1 MKKSI
6 RIITV
11 AVIVLCLVCAFAGCA
26 RLLSLFGGENQNV
39 ISLELCQVELEY
51 NVYKYTGEP
60 VEPVV
65 IAKYSGGLL
74 SLGSDYSVTY
84 KDNLEVGTG
93 KVIVKGIGNYKG
105 EVTLEFEIA
114 PEVYTYNF
122 KCSYPQTYQITGKSI
137 QNVTDKSQ
145 LEFPVIS
152 AKGYSFVGWYTLPAN
167 PVDTEQADT
176 IPDNGGDIWAV
187 FSLNTYTIT
196 YVGLD
201 GAKND
206 TLNPSAYTVEDTV
219 ELKAAGNRN
228 GEYFAG
234 WYTDADL
241 TQRITTIPSGT
252 TGNLTLYAKYIS
264 SASNYKLT
272 YSLPEDAD
280 YADFEYYAPESVLTA
295 PEILSQDGKRE
306 IVWYSDAGYNYRY
319 VFRTMPEEDVTVYG
333 RWEDVLD
340 AGFLDRTE
348 DYSIDSYEE
357 LVEYIEYIC
366 FNNITKSS
374 AKSINVTY
382 VSGKTAIN
390 AEISKAASECT
401 YPRVGS
407 LSYESYTNSTTIYL
421 TNDLSAIESTVTGTE
436 AENRYYQYE
445 DALFGYAGTRN
456 DDYDDFAIN
465 YVDDTFSCTTSNQ
478 LFYILAHGYR
488 PLPVTGSDAEVVYEA
503 YKDIMRSIVDDTMSD
518 YEKVR
523 SIYLWLIT
531 NVYYDNYVANNSGN
545 DYYKY
550 KAFYLE
556 GVLEGSA
563 VCDGISKAFTVMCAI
578 EGIDCVR
585 VTGIIDGQNVGH
597 AWNKVQILDG
607 WYLTDATWG
616 NQTFKMTDGTSKEFV
631 VYDYL
636 LFTDEDRENDGYVS
650 QNYTEYETVSSAE
663 FTKYSVFDT
672 VELSVDGQSV
682 DLLINDATELS
693 YVLEYVYFECDGAAG
708 KTLNI
713 MLNKSAVV
721 STLVSSAF
729 NKLIQ
734 RRPTMITVSMP
745 DNIVAY
751 GNYVADSEGAALGGT
766 TLILILQ

>member
-26 RLLSLFGGENQNV
+26 RLSSLFGGDNQKLT
-39 ISLELCQVELEY
+39 SLELCQVELEY

-65 IAKYSGGLL
+65 IAKYSGKVL
-74 SLGSDYSVTY
+74 SLDSDYSVTY
-84 KDNLEVGTG
+84 EDNLDVGTG

-122 KCSYPQTYQITGKSI
+122 KCSYPQAYEIAGKSV

-152 AKGYSFVGWYTLPAN
+152 AKGYTFVGWYTLPAN

-176 IPDNGGDIWAV
+176 IPDNGGDIWAL

-206 TLNPSAYTVEDTV
+206 PLNPSSYTVEDTV

-241 TQRITTIPSGT
+241 TQRITTISAGT

-306 IVWYSDAGYNYRY
+306 IVWYSDSAYNYRY

-357 LVEYIEYIC
+357 LVEYVEYIC
-366 FNNITKSS
+366 FNNITKQS

-382 VSGKTAIN
+382 VSGKTNIN
-390 AEISKAASECT
+390 AEISKAADECT

-407 LSYESYTNSTTIYL
+407 LSYETLTNSTTIYV
-421 TNDLSAIESTVTGTE
+421 TTDLSSIEATVTGTALE
-436 AENRYYQYE
+436 DRYPQYE
-445 DALFGYAGTRN
+445 DVLFNPLSTRSA
-456 DDYDDFAIN
+456 DYDDFAVN
-465 YVDDTFSCTTSNQ
+465 YIKDTFACTTSNQ
-478 LFYILAHGYR
+478 LFYILEHGYR
-488 PLPVTGSDAEVVYEA
+488 PLPIKGSAAESVYNA
-503 YKDIMRSIVDDTMSD
+503 YKDIMRTIVDDTMSD
-518 YEKVR
+518 YEKVW
-523 SIYLWLIT
+523 SIYLWLIE
-531 NVYYDNYVANNSGN
+531 NVYYDNYVASNSSS

-616 NQTFKMTDGTSKEFV
+616 NQTFKMQDGSSAEFSV
-631 VYDYL
+631 FDYL
-636 LFTDEDRENDGYVS
+636 LFTDEDREADGYVS
-650 QNYTEYETVSSAE
+650 KNHTRYETVSSVD
-663 FTKYSVFDT
+663 FTKYNVFDA
-672 VELSVDGQSV
+672 VEMNISGQSV
-682 DLLINDATELS
+682 DLLIDSATELS
-693 YVLEYVYFECDGAAG
+693 YVFEYLYYECEDESG

-713 MLNKSAVV
+713 MLNQPAEINN
-721 STLVSSAF
+721 LVSRAY
-729 NKLIQ
+729 NQMKL
-734 RRPTMITVSMP
+734 RRPLFTASQTPLIF
-745 DNIVAY
+745 AY
-751 GNYVADSEGAALGGT
+751 GSYVTNSEGEAVGGT
-766 TLILILQ
+766 TFILIFD

>member
-1 MKKSI
+1 M
-6 RIITV
+6 IIV
-11 AVIVLCLVCAFAGCA
+11 ACALTGCA
-26 RLLSLFGGENQNV
+26 RLYSLFGIDEQDDAT
-39 ISLELCQVELEY
+39 SLELCNVQLEY
-51 NVYKYTGEP
+51 DLYKYTGEP

-65 IAKYSGGLL
+65 I
-74 SLGSDYSVTY
+74 VTY
-84 KDNLEVGTG
+84 SNVLLVLDTDYTVSYSDNTEVGTG
-93 KVIVKGIGNYKG
+93 IVTVKGKGKFKG
-105 EVTLEFEIA
+105 EVTLQFEIA
-114 PEVYTYNF
+114 HEVYTYNF
-122 KCSYPQTYQITGKSI
+122 KCSYPEEYTVTGKAM
-137 QNVTDKSQ
+137 QNVIDKSE
-145 LEFPVIS
+145 LVFPTVS
-152 AKGYSFVGWYTLPAN
+152 AKGYTFVGWYTLPAN
-167 PVDTEQADT
+167 PVDADDAES
-176 IPDNGGDIWAV
+176 IPDKGGDIWAL
-187 FSLNTYTIT
+187 FSLNNYTIT
-196 YVGLD
+196 YSGLN
-201 GAKND
+201 GAENNS
-206 TLNPSAYTVEDTV
+206 LNPLTYTIEDTV

-241 TQRITTIPSGT
+241 TQRITTISAGT

-264 SASNYKLT
+264 SSDYYKLT

-295 PEILSQDGKRE
+295 PDIVSQDGKSE

-319 VFRTMPEEDVTVYG
+319 VFRTMPEEDITVYG

-357 LVEYIEYIC
+357 LVEYVEYIC

-374 AKSINVTY
+374 ALSINVTY
-382 VSGKTAIN
+382 VSGSKNIN
-390 AEISKAASECT
+390 SEISKAANECT

-407 LSYESYTNSTTIYL
+407 LSYESDTDSTTIYL
-421 TNDLSAIESTVTGTE
+421 TNDLSAMEATETGTAIE
-436 AENRYYQYE
+436 DRYYQYE
-445 DALFGYAGTRN
+445 DALFGYAGTRSA
-456 DDYDDFAIN
+456 DYDDFAIN
-465 YVDDTFSCTTSNQ
+465 YVDETFSCSTSNQ

-488 PLPVTGSDAEVVYEA
+488 PLPVTGSDAQAVYEA
-503 YKDIMRSIVDDTMSD
+503 YKDIMRSVVDDTMSD

-585 VTGIIDGQNVGH
+585 VTGIISGANVGH

-616 NQTFKMTDGTSKEFV
+616 NQTFKLADNVSKEFV

-650 QNYTEYETVSSAE
+650 QNYTEYETVSSAD
-663 FTKYSVFDT
+663 FTKYSVFDAI
-672 VELSVDGQSV
+672 EISVDGQSA

-745 DNIVAY
+745 DNIFAY
-751 GNYVADSEGAALGGT
+751 GNYVADSEGAAPGGT

>member
-26 RLLSLFGGENQNV
+26 RLSSLFGGDNQNLT
-39 ISLELCQVELEY
+39 SLELCQVELEY

-65 IAKYSGGLL
+65 IAKYSGKVL
-74 SLGSDYSVTY
+74 SLDSDYSVTY
-84 KDNLEVGTG
+84 EDNLNVGTG

-122 KCSYPQTYQITGKSI
+122 KCSYPQAYEIAGKSV

-152 AKGYSFVGWYTLPAN
+152 AKGYTFVGWYTLPAN

-176 IPDNGGDIWAV
+176 IPDNGGDIWAL

-206 TLNPSAYTVEDTV
+206 TLNPSSYTVEDTV

-241 TQRITTIPSGT
+241 TQRITTISAGT

-306 IVWYSDAGYNYRY
+306 IVWYSDSAYNYRY
-319 VFRTMPEEDVTVYG
+319 IFRTMPEEDVTVYG

-357 LVEYIEYIC
+357 LVEYVEYIC
-366 FNNITKSS
+366 FNNITKQS

-382 VSGKTAIN
+382 VSGKTNIN
-390 AEISKAASECT
+390 SEISKAADECT

-407 LSYESYTNSTTIYL
+407 LSYETLTNSTTIYV
-421 TNDLSAIESTVTGTE
+421 TTDLSSIEATVTGTALE
-436 AENRYYQYE
+436 DRYPQYE
-445 DALFGYAGTRN
+445 DVLFNPLSTRSA
-456 DDYDDFAIN
+456 DYDDFAVN
-465 YVDDTFSCTTSNQ
+465 YIKDTFACTTSNQ
-478 LFYILAHGYR
+478 LFYILEHGYR
-488 PLPVTGSDAEVVYEA
+488 PLPIKGSAAESVYNA
-503 YKDIMRSIVDDTMSD
+503 YKDIMRTIVDDTMSD

-523 SIYLWLIT
+523 SIYLWLIE
-531 NVYYDNYVANNSGN
+531 NVYYDNYVASNSSS

-585 VTGIIDGQNVGH
+585 VTGIIDGQDVGH

-616 NQTFKMTDGTSKEFV
+616 NQTFKMQDGSSAEFSV
-631 VYDYL
+631 FDYL
-636 LFTDEDRENDGYVS
+636 LFTDEDREADGYVS
-650 QNYTEYETVSSAE
+650 KNHTRYETVSSAD
-663 FTKYSVFDT
+663 FTKYNVFDA
-672 VELSVDGQSV
+672 VEMNISGQSV
-682 DLLINDATELS
+682 DLLIDSATELS
-693 YVLEYVYFECDGAAG
+693 YVFEYLYYECEDESG

-713 MLNKSAVV
+713 MLNQPAEINN
-721 STLVSSAF
+721 LVSRAY
-729 NKLIQ
+729 NQMKL
-734 RRPTMITVSMP
+734 RRPLFTASQTPLIF
-745 DNIVAY
+745 AY
-751 GNYVADSEGAALGGT
+751 GSYVTNSEGEAVGGT
-766 TLILILQ
+766 TFILIFD

>member
-26 RLLSLFGGENQNV
+26 RLSSLFGGDNQNLT
-39 ISLELCQVELEY
+39 SLELCQVELEY

-65 IAKYSGGLL
+65 IAKYSGKVL
-74 SLGSDYSVTY
+74 SLDSDYSVTY
-84 KDNLEVGTG
+84 EDNLDVGTG

-122 KCSYPQTYQITGKSI
+122 KCSYPQAYEIAGKSV

-152 AKGYSFVGWYTLPAN
+152 AKGYTFVGWYTLPAN

-176 IPDNGGDIWAV
+176 IPDNGGDIWAL

-206 TLNPSAYTVEDTV
+206 PLNPSSYTVEDTV
-219 ELKAAGNRN
+219 ELKAAENKDGQ
-228 GEYFAG
+228 YFAG
-234 WYTDADL
+234 WHSDA
-241 TQRITTIPSGT
+241 QFNERINTIPLGT
-252 TGNLTLYAKYIS
+252 TGNITLYAKYIS
-264 SASNYKLT
+264 EANNYKLT
-272 YSLPEDAD
+272 YIVPDGVDFAE
-280 YADFEYYAPESVLTA
+280 FEYYAPDSVLSA
-295 PEILSQDGKRE
+295 PDILSADKKQE
-306 IVWYSDAGYNYRY
+306 IVWYCDEGYNYRY
-319 VFRTMPEEDVTVYG
+319 IFRTMPEEDVTVYG

-357 LVEYIEYIC
+357 LVEYVEYVC
-366 FNNITKSS
+366 FNNITKQS

-382 VSGKTAIN
+382 VSGKTNIN
-390 AEISKAASECT
+390 SEISKAADECT

-407 LSYESYTNSTTIYL
+407 LSYETLTNSTTIYV
-421 TNDLSAIESTVTGTE
+421 TTDLSSIEATVTGTALE
-436 AENRYYQYE
+436 DRYPQYE
-445 DALFGYAGTRN
+445 DVLFNPASTRSA
-456 DDYDDFAIN
+456 DYDDFAVN
-465 YVDDTFSCTTSNQ
+465 YIKDTFACTTSNQ
-478 LFYILAHGYR
+478 LFYILEHGYR
-488 PLPVTGSDAEVVYEA
+488 PLPIKGSAAESVYNA
-503 YKDIMRSIVDDTMSD
+503 YKDIMRTIVDDTMSD

-523 SIYLWLIT
+523 SIYLWLIE
-531 NVYYDNYVANNSGN
+531 NVYYDNYVASNSSS

-616 NQTFKMTDGTSKEFV
+616 NQTFKMQDGSSAEFSV
-631 VYDYL
+631 FDYL
-636 LFTDEDRENDGYVS
+636 LFTDEDREADGYVS
-650 QNYTEYETVSSAE
+650 KNHTRYETVSSAD
-663 FTKYSVFDT
+663 FTKYNVFDA
-672 VELSVDGQSV
+672 VEMSISGQSV
-682 DLLINDATELS
+682 DLLIDSATELS
-693 YVLEYVYFECDGAAG
+693 YVFEYLYYECEDESG

-713 MLNKSAVV
+713 MLNQPAEINN
-721 STLVSSAF
+721 LVSRAY
-729 NKLIQ
+729 NQMKL
-734 RRPTMITVSMP
+734 RRPLFTASQTPLIF
-745 DNIVAY
+745 AY
-751 GNYVADSEGAALGGT
+751 GSYVTNSEGEAVGGT
-766 TLILILQ
+766 TFILIFD

>member
-26 RLLSLFGGENQNV
+26 RLSSLFGGDNQNLT
-39 ISLELCQVELEY
+39 SLELCQVELEY

-65 IAKYSGGLL
+65 IAKYSGKVL
-74 SLGSDYSVTY
+74 SLDSDYSVTY
-84 KDNLEVGTG
+84 EDNLDVGTG

-122 KCSYPQTYQITGKSI
+122 KCSYPQAYEIAGKSV

-152 AKGYSFVGWYTLPAN
+152 AKGYTFVGWYTLPAN

-176 IPDNGGDIWAV
+176 IPDNGGDIWAL

-206 TLNPSAYTVEDTV
+206 PLNPSFYTVEDTV

-241 TQRITTIPSGT
+241 TQRITTISAGT

-306 IVWYSDAGYNYRY
+306 IVWYSDSAYNYRY

-357 LVEYIEYIC
+357 LVEYVEYVC
-366 FNNITKSS
+366 FNNITKQS

-382 VSGKTAIN
+382 VSGKTNIN
-390 AEISKAASECT
+390 AEISKAADECT

-407 LSYESYTNSTTIYL
+407 LSYETLTNSTTIYV
-421 TNDLSAIESTVTGTE
+421 TTDLSSIEATVTGTALE
-436 AENRYYQYE
+436 DRYPQYE
-445 DALFGYAGTRN
+445 DVLFNPLSTRSA
-456 DDYDDFAIN
+456 DYDDFAVN
-465 YVDDTFSCTTSNQ
+465 YIKDTFACTTSNQ
-478 LFYILAHGYR
+478 LFYILEHGYR
-488 PLPVTGSDAEVVYEA
+488 PLPIKGSAAESVYNA
-503 YKDIMRSIVDDTMSD
+503 YKDIMRTIVDDTMSD

-523 SIYLWLIT
+523 SIYLWLIE
-531 NVYYDNYVANNSGN
+531 NVYYDNYVASNSSS

-616 NQTFKMTDGTSKEFV
+616 NQTFKMQNGSSAEFSV
-631 VYDYL
+631 FDYL
-636 LFTDEDRENDGYVS
+636 LFTDEDREADGYVS
-650 QNYTEYETVSSAE
+650 KNHTRYETVSSAD
-663 FTKYSVFDT
+663 FTKYNVFDA
-672 VELSVDGQSV
+672 VEMNISGQSV
-682 DLLINDATELS
+682 DLLIDSATELS
-693 YVLEYVYFECDGAAG
+693 YVFEYLYYECEDESG

-713 MLNKSAVV
+713 MLNQPAEINN
-721 STLVSSAF
+721 LVSRAY
-729 NKLIQ
+729 NQMKL
-734 RRPTMITVSMP
+734 RRPLFTASQTPLIF
-745 DNIVAY
+745 AY
-751 GNYVADSEGAALGGT
+751 GSYVTNSEGEAVGGT
-766 TLILILQ
+766 TFILIFD